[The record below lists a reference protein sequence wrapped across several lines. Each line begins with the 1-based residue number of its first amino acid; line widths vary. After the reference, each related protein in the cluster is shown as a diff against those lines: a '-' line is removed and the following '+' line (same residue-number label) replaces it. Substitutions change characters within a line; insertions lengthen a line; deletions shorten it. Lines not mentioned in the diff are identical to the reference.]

1 MAAAAGLEAP
11 AVRAKSQQ
19 ASAMKRAL
27 WLAMKMFAMLLVV
40 WVWYEIDDI
49 EAGVKHGG
57 HAKLA
62 VMAIAVIGVI
72 FLSPVEPMAEW
83 FWFKDDD
90 D

>member
-62 VMAIAVIGVI
+62 VAAIAIIGLI
-72 FLSPVEPMAEW
+72 FLSPTEPTAEW
-83 FWFKDDD
+83 MAMKWDDD
-90 D
+90 